1 MIILKLKVLLSVLF
15 LTGLL
20 LPASLIAAAYPSQGN
35 PWAKLSV
42 EKGEEIEMVR
52 IPGGGFW
59 MGSQSEEA
67 GDDEQPV
74 HKVTL
79 NGFRIGKY
87 EVTQRQWQAVMGS
100 NPSKFKGDNHP
111 VEQVSWDDVQDFIRK
126 LNQMSGKQYRLPT
139 EAEWEYAARGGKD
152 GPGNDRYGSPD
163 LIAWYDGNSGD
174 TTHPV
179 GGKQPN
185 AYGLYDML
193 GNVWERCSDW
203 YGAYTA
209 SAKTNP
215 TGPSAGSNR
224 VIRGGSWYDYARFV
238 RAPYRFN
245 TPGNRHYDLGFR
257 LAMDAE

>member
-1 MIILKLKVLLSVLF
+1 MKICLVWLAVFLF
-15 LTGLL
+15 APFFQGDGGLW
-20 LPASLIAAAYPSQGN
+20 AQDN
-35 PWAKLSV
+35 PWGKQFKENVL
-42 EKGEEIEMVR
+42 EIEMVR
-52 IPGGGFW
+52 IPGGSFW

-67 GDDEQPV
+67 SDDEQPV

-126 LNQMSGKQYRLPT
+126 LNQMSGKRYRLPT

-163 LIAWYDGNSGD
+163 RIAWYNGNSGD

-185 AYGLYDML
+185 AYGLHDML
-193 GNVWERCSDW
+193 GNVREWCQDW
-203 YGAYTA
+203 YGEYTT
-209 SAKTNP
+209 SAKNNP
-215 TGPSAGSNR
+215 TGPAAGSVR
-224 VIRGGSWYDYARFV
+224 VDRGGSWSNYASRV
-238 RAPYRFN
+238 RAPLRNLY
-245 TPGNRHYDLGFR
+245 TPGVRSNNIGFR
-257 LAMDAE
+257 LAMDG